1 MDELTIVKI
10 FTSGFKVYKIF
21 LIAVVVLM
29 LLVGFYMVYVNSMVS
44 VETKAALSEAKLS
57 YDSGYYEPI
66 VRRTSG
72 YVITIRCFNL
82 ETGEE
87 ISEANNNM
95 PSYGDI
101 MRVDIDTVRKSFNIF
116 DNREIRTTESITVVN
131 RGTFGTG
138 YKYERR

>member
-10 FTSGFKVYKIF
+10 FTSGFKVYKVF
-21 LIAVVVLM
+21 LIAVIVLM
-29 LLVGFYMVYVNSMVS
+29 LLVGFYMIYINTMVS

-72 YVITIRCFNL
+72 HVITIRCFNL

-95 PSYGDI
+95 PDYGDI

-116 DNREIRTTESITVVN
+116 NDQEIRTTESITVVN
-131 RGTFGTG
+131 RGTFGEG